1 MHQKDRPF
9 YRAKYQ
15 MELAVELTGKEP
27 YLIRQMMRRNGWTL
41 AQTIKYYINKI

>member
-15 MELAVELTGKEP
+15 MELATQLTGKKP
-27 YLIRQMMRRNGWTL
+27 YLIRQMMRRKDWTL
-41 AQTIKYYINKI
+41 AETVKYYLKK